1 MAKSNKKPHFEIVA
15 EKLIEQLEK
24 GTSPFQKPWDTVS
37 GGLPYNPTTDQK
49 YRGMNSIWL
58 SMQGFSDP
66 RWMTFKQAQ
75 ANDWGVM
82 KGAKGSVITYVKTFD
97 QAIVKDEKGKPKID
111 QNGEKQKKLIEL
123 DRPIITSAVVF
134 NAEQIKGIPK
144 LDITLERKWE
154 DIKRVE
160 KIVSNSGIDLSHG
173 GNQAFYNPIQDSITL
188 PPKDQFQ
195 SADRYYAT
203 LLHEMGHWTG
213 HSSRLD
219 RPLVARFGTE
229 DYAREELRAEI
240 SSLML
245 GGELSLGHDL
255 GQHAAYVKS
264 WVSILTDEPFE
275 LYRASADAQKITDY
289 VLQFEQK
296 RNIEQKQDASFMIHD
311 SIRYKDDNYI
321 VSALLPAKRIE
332 VTIESTG
339 QVLNVSPKDGLYNSL
354 SQAMARQQ
362 QFSTVPDIEQVK
374 PENTEQVN
382 KDQDP
387 DRSSGIKR

>member
-1 MAKSNKKPHFEIVA
+1 MTKINKKPHFELVA

-24 GTSPFQKPWDTVS
+24 GTSPFQQPWGTCS
-37 GGLPYNPTTDQK
+37 GGVPYNPTTDKK

-58 SMQGFSDP
+58 SMQGFADP

-75 ANDWGVM
+75 ANDWSVM

-97 QAIVKDEKGKPKID
+97 QAVVKDENGKPKID
-111 QNGEKQKKLIEL
+111 QNGEKQKKLIQL

-144 LDITLERKWE
+144 LEISPERKWE

-160 KIVSNSGIDLSHG
+160 KIVSNSGLDLSHG

-188 PPKDQFQ
+188 PAKGEFET
-195 SADRYYAT
+195 ADRYYAT

-219 RPLVARFGTE
+219 RPLVNRFGTE

-240 SSLML
+240 SSLMV
-245 GGELSLGHDL
+245 GGELSLGHDF

-264 WVSILTDEPFE
+264 WVSILKDEPFE
-275 LYRASADAQKITDY
+275 LYKAASDAQKITDY

-296 RNIEQKQDASFMIHD
+296 RNIDQKQDVSFMIHD

-339 QVLNVSPKDGLYNSL
+339 QVLNVSPKDGLYSSL

-362 QFSTVPDIEQVK
+362 QFAKATDIEHFK
-374 PENTEQVN
+374 PENTEQ
-382 KDQDP
+382 DL
-387 DRSSGIKR
+387 DRSSRIKR

>member
-1 MAKSNKKPHFEIVA
+1 MTKINKKPHFELVA

-24 GTSPFQKPWDTVS
+24 GTSPFQQPWGTCS
-37 GGLPYNPTTDQK
+37 GGVPYNPTTDKK

-58 SMQGFSDP
+58 SMQGFADP

-75 ANDWGVM
+75 ANDWSVM

-97 QAIVKDEKGKPKID
+97 QAVVKDENGKPKID
-111 QNGEKQKKLIEL
+111 QNGEKQKKLIQL

-144 LDITLERKWE
+144 LEISPERKWE

-160 KIVSNSGIDLSHG
+160 KIVSNSGLDLSHG

-188 PPKDQFQ
+188 PAKGEFET
-195 SADRYYAT
+195 ADRYYAT

-219 RPLVARFGTE
+219 RPLVNRFGTE

-240 SSLML
+240 SSLMV
-245 GGELSLGHDL
+245 GGELSLGHDF

-264 WVSILTDEPFE
+264 WVSILKDEPFE
-275 LYRASADAQKITDY
+275 LYKAASDAQKITDY

-296 RNIEQKQDASFMIHD
+296 RNIDQKQDVSFMIHD

-339 QVLNVSPKDGLYNSL
+339 QVLNVSPKDGLYSSL

-362 QFSTVPDIEQVK
+362 QFAKATDIEHFK
-374 PENTEQVN
+374 LENTEQ
-382 KDQDP
+382 DL
-387 DRSSGIKR
+387 DRSSRIKR